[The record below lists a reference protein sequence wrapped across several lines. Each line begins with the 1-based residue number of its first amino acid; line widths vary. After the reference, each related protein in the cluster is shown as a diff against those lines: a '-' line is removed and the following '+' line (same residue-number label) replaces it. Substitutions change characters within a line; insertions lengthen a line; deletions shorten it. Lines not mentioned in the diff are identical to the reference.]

1 MITIFVRD
9 SSVLHGPGTTSYSWA
24 MTEAIPQTVLDAALV
39 AKDAVNN
46 LAKQANVANDPFF
59 DLESP
64 LALPEESIV
73 VNHFRRL
80 LGNAIT
86 DAPQCNYPEI
96 TGDITLLRCLR
107 GRMFDIPVCLDCFRT
122 HIELRIKL
130 GLNDMRDRIV
140 TTHQRKKEASTST
153 STPEEED
160 PHHYTMTDLIHGT
173 IAKKYM
179 YCIPNCGFTPQG
191 HVIIFTPTGQH
202 DTRGLLTE
210 LTADQYFEYIM
221 EELVRRQLQLEYL
234 SQKHQ
239 RLIKMFQIVDCS
251 GVGLSHVS
259 HTAMLTFTK
268 RIKVVLQTWPEGMA
282 RVSVINT
289 PWVVTNFWNGFLKFL
304 FPVRS
309 RRKFKMY
316 GSQYRKEILHLIDP
330 TTLAKLLATNTSGGG
345 DGGGGNTLCGTLELS
360 AGSDKEL
367 ILSISENM
375 IGLQISIK
383 AIKSDVSFSMKLFA
397 SMTTE
402 AVTSRTNETKETN
415 EGEVGEESGGG
426 QRRKR
431 SSMGFSTS
439 GSEVIP
445 ATMVT
450 ETSGTTYTKEMTMED
465 IVGKKSGR
473 GAGLLV
479 LNFSNKHSW
488 MWGTA
493 FNYNIVP
500 LYRED
505 ATSLNVEEVEVHL

>member
-1 MITIFVRD
+1 
-9 SSVLHGPGTTSYSWA
+9 
-24 MTEAIPQTVLDAALV
+24 
-39 AKDAVNN
+39 
-46 LAKQANVANDPFF
+46 
-59 DLESP
+59 
-64 LALPEESIV
+64 
-73 VNHFRRL
+73 
-80 LGNAIT
+80 
-86 DAPQCNYPEI
+86 
-96 TGDITLLRCLR
+96 
-107 GRMFDIPVCLDCFRT
+107 
-122 HIELRIKL
+122 
-130 GLNDMRDRIV
+130 
-140 TTHQRKKEASTST
+140 
-153 STPEEED
+153 
-160 PHHYTMTDLIHGT
+160 
-173 IAKKYM
+173 
-179 YCIPNCGFTPQG
+179 
-191 HVIIFTPTGQH
+191 
-202 DTRGLLTE
+202 
-210 LTADQYFEYIM
+210 
-221 EELVRRQLQLEYL
+221 
-234 SQKHQ
+234 
-239 RLIKMFQIVDCS
+239 
-251 GVGLSHVS
+251 
-259 HTAMLTFTK
+259 
-268 RIKVVLQTWPEGMA
+268 
-282 RVSVINT
+282 
-289 PWVVTNFWNGFLKFL
+289 
-304 FPVRS
+304 
-309 RRKFKMY
+309 MY

-330 TTLAKLLATNTSGGG
+330 TTLAKLLATNNGSGGG

-465 IVGKKSGR
+465 IVGKKSGC